1 MKKIK
6 IIAEIGVNHN
16 GNLNLALEMI
26 EAAAKSGADIVK
38 FQTYTSE
45 NLILKQIPKTNYQ
58 KKNSKLS
65 ESQYSMLKRLELSRK
80 YYDEIIKSCKK
91 NRVEFLSSAFDIENL
106 KFLLNL
112 NIKRI
117 KIPSGEITNLPYL
130 EFIKK
135 TNLPII
141 LSTGMANLKEISDAL
156 KILSRNS
163 KKMNKITLLHC
174 NSEYPTPFRDVNLLA
189 MVELGKIYNIK
200 FGYSDH
206 TLGIEVPIAATAL
219 GASIIEKHFTL
230 NRRLKGPDQRI
241 SLLPKEFN
249 EMVSKIRNIEQSLGE
264 INKKVTKSEFK
275 NIKYVRKSIVANQNI
290 KKGEFFTIKNLTTKR
305 PGNGISPML
314 WHKILGKKSKYNYK
328 KNDLIKL

>member
-45 NLILKQIPKTNYQ
+45 SLVLKQIPKTNYQ
-58 KKNSKLS
+58 KKNSKS
-65 ESQYSMLKRLELSRK
+65 PESQYSMLKRLELSRK

-141 LSTGMANLKEISDAL
+141 LSTGMANLKEITDAL
-156 KILSRNS
+156 KILSSNS

-241 SLLPKEFN
+241 SLLPREFN
-249 EMVSKIRNIEQSLGE
+249 EMVLKIRNIEQSLGE

-290 KKGEFFTIKNLTTKR
+290 KKGELFTIKNLTTKR

>member
-45 NLILKQIPKTNYQ
+45 SLVLKQIPKTNYQ
-58 KKNSKLS
+58 KKNSKS
-65 ESQYSMLKRLELSRK
+65 PESQYSMLKRLELSRK

-141 LSTGMANLKEISDAL
+141 LSTGMANLKEITDAL
-156 KILSRNS
+156 KILSSNS

-241 SLLPKEFN
+241 SLLPREFN
-249 EMVSKIRNIEQSLGE
+249 EMVLKIRNIEQSLGE

>member
-189 MVELGKIYNIK
+189 MVELGKIFKIK

-206 TLGIEVPIAATAL
+206 TLGIEVPIAAAAL

>member
-1 MKKIK
+1 
-6 IIAEIGVNHN
+6 
-16 GNLNLALEMI
+16 
-26 EAAAKSGADIVK
+26 
-38 FQTYTSE
+38 
-45 NLILKQIPKTNYQ
+45 
-58 KKNSKLS
+58 
-65 ESQYSMLKRLELSRK
+65 
-80 YYDEIIKSCKK
+80 
-91 NRVEFLSSAFDIENL
+91 
-106 KFLLNL
+106 
-112 NIKRI
+112 
-117 KIPSGEITNLPYL
+117 
-130 EFIKK
+130 
-135 TNLPII
+135 
-141 LSTGMANLKEISDAL
+141 MANLKEISDAL

-189 MVELGKIYNIK
+189 MVELGKIFKIK

-206 TLGIEVPIAATAL
+206 TLGIEVPIAAAAL